1 MRFQENKLTAFRQHY
16 PPCEFNRRTQLDC
29 NCPVWADG
37 RLKGKEF
44 RRSLGT
50 RSLAQA
56 KKKIARLIDGTD
68 EAHEAAE
75 KAAADAPT
83 VRDAVEEYLGYCEHN
98 KRLKGSTLTSYR
110 DTLYAFRDFCEKNLW
125 RDVDQL
131 SLKVFEQWQRERKV
145 TPKTAAKEFIH
156 IQALCARSIKL
167 GWMKEN
173 FAKEIKLPKADGV
186 STLPFKEAEAKALQ
200 AACGRLAEPPENG
213 RGGYASYSADQVDEE
228 RRYAKALVLTLLTT
242 GLRIS
247 DVVNLE
253 RSKVSTDHR
262 GVTRLRIRQEKTG
275 EWVMLSLPMATVQ
288 ALKNLPRVSETLF
301 FWKGGDET
309 QFATACD
316 RARRI
321 VARLGDIAKV
331 KDARPHRFRDTFA
344 VTALLNG
351 IPLRTIQLV
360 LGHKSVKT
368 TEEHY
373 APYVKEFQSMLD
385 TATATVAE
393 KLIA

>member
-1 MRFQENKLTAFRQHY
+1 MRFQENKLTPFRQHY
-16 PPCEFNRRTQLDC
+16 PPCEFTRRTQLDC

-37 RLKGKEF
+37 RLKGKDF

-56 KKKIARLIDGTD
+56 KKKIQRLLDGTD

-75 KAAADAPT
+75 KAAAAAPT
-83 VRDAVEEYLGYCEHN
+83 VRDAVEEYLGFCKHN
-98 KRLKGSTLTSYR
+98 KRLDQSTLTSYR
-110 DTLYAFRDFCEKNLW
+110 GTLEAFRDFCEDRLY

-145 TPKTAAKEFIH
+145 TPKTMAKEFIH
-156 IQALCARSIKL
+156 LQALCARSIKL
-167 GWMKEN
+167 GWIETN
-173 FAKEIKLPKADGV
+173 FAKEVKLPKADGV
-186 STLPFKEAEAKALQ
+186 STLPFREAEAKALQ
-200 AACGRLAEPPENG
+200 AACGRLAESPENG
-213 RGGYASYSADQVDEE
+213 RGGYASYNADQVDQE
-228 RRYAKALVLTLLTT
+228 RQYARALVLMLLTT

-262 GVTRLRIRQEKTG
+262 HVTRLRIRQEKTG
-275 EWVMLSLPMATVQ
+275 EWVMLSLPQATVA
-288 ALKNLPRVSETLF
+288 ALKNLPRVSDELF
-301 FWKGGDET
+301 FWKGGDER

-316 RARRI
+316 RARRVI
-321 VARLGDIAKV
+321 ARLGVIAKV
-331 KDARPHRFRDTFA
+331 KNAHPHRFRDTFA

-351 IPLRTIQLV
+351 IPMKSVQLI
-360 LGHKSVKT
+360 LGHKSIKT

-373 APYVKEFQSMLD
+373 APFVKEFQSMLD

-393 KLIA
+393 RLIA